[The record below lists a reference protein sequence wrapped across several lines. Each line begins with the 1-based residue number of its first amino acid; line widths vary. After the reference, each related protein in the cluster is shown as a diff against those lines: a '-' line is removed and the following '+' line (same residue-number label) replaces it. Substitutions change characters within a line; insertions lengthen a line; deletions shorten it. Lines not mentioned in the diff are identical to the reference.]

1 MYSRPTL
8 CTRLSLALFWALFLA
23 LFPLLLVSACNQ
35 EKTAPAASAL
45 ASVSASAPTPSA
57 TVAAIE
63 TNRPA
68 NSCGEMGCTL
78 FDTPEAAFAAILAER
93 PLVIGIGE
101 SHAPKGAE
109 GIVSSTKRFSE
120 KFLPLLVDPKREMVA
135 SDIVLEIWVAEG
147 QCGKKK
153 EAEVAE
159 KQKPVTQG
167 QAKTNQ
173 NEYVA
178 LGDAAHAKGVKP
190 HILRAP
196 CADYDKIINAK
207 EDAVIVML
215 ELIARLMNEKVAALL
230 AQQADAGTEK
240 IVLTYGGAIHN
251 DLVAKPGREKWT
263 FGPDLSLKTKGRYI
277 ELDLV
282 VPEYIKDN
290 DAWNALPWT
299 RHFNKDAHPTKTTLF
314 KPAEGSYVL
323 IFPRT

>member
-1 MYSRPTL
+1 
-8 CTRLSLALFWALFLA
+8 
-23 LFPLLLVSACNQ
+23 
-35 EKTAPAASAL
+35 
-45 ASVSASAPTPSA
+45 
-57 TVAAIE
+57 
-63 TNRPA
+63 
-68 NSCGEMGCTL
+68 MGCLL
-78 FDTPEAAFAAILAER
+78 FDTPEEAFASILAEK
-93 PLVIGIGE
+93 PLVIGMGE

-109 GIVSSTKRFSE
+109 GIVSSTKRFAE
-120 KFLPLLVDPKREMVA
+120 KFLPMLADAKRDIVA

-153 EAEVAE
+153 EAAVAE

-196 CADYDKIINAK
+196 CADYDKILNAK
-207 EDAVIVML
+207 DDAVIVML
-215 ELIARLMNEKVAALL
+215 EMIARLMNEKVTSLL
-230 AQQADAGTEK
+230 AQQADAGTERM
-240 IVLTYGGAIHN
+240 VLTYGGAIHN
-251 DLVAKPGREKWT
+251 DIVAREGREKWT
-263 FGPDLSLKTKGRYI
+263 FGPDLSLKTKGRYV

-299 RHFNKDAHPTKTTLF
+299 RHFDKDKNPSKTTLF
-314 KPAEGSYVL
+314 RPAPGSFVL
-323 IFPRT
+323 IFPRS